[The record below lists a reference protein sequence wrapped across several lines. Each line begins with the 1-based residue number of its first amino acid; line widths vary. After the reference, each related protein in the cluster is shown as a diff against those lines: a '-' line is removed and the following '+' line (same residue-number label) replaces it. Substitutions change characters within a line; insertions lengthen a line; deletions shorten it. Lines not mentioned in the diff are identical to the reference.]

1 MTSPNSEGH
10 FFDEAQVRTQF
21 YYGSL
26 ISSGLFMMVAFGV
39 GMGSLIQQSTC
50 RKIDK
55 PSEQLALVGIAEC
68 CIAISL
74 MCCFFVMGTLHDTV
88 RVTDTS
94 IIGFDQIPAMAGAL
108 FVLVA
113 MGLFIKSATVTTH
126 ALGHSCGRQ
135 QDQKKVQSLDIAAAV
150 FSGLTVLTLAVL
162 VFRPWR

>member
-1 MTSPNSEGH
+1 M
-10 FFDEAQVRTQF
+10 ARVRTQF

-26 ISSGLFMMVAFGV
+26 ILSGLFMVVAFSV

-55 PSEQLALVGIAEC
+55 PPEQLAVVGMAEG
-68 CIAISL
+68 CIAIAL
-74 MCCFFVMGTLHDTV
+74 MCWFFVMGSLHYTI
-88 RVTDTS
+88 RVADNS

-135 QDQKKVQSLDIAAAV
+135 QDQKKVQSMDIAAAV
-150 FSGLTVLTLAVL
+150 FSGLTVFPLAVL